1 MIILFS
7 ISLDVT
13 STLILAIV
21 LFLIGNLIKNKV
33 KFFVKFCIP
42 APVIGG
48 LLFSMLVLILSK
60 LKICN
65 VSMDTKLMQY
75 LISTFFTTVGLGV
88 SFSLI
93 KRGGK
98 VLINYWLLCGVLAY
112 FQNFIAICLAKVLNI
127 HPLLGLMCG
136 TISMEGGHG
145 TAAAFGATIE
155 GLGVENA
162 LSVGMTASTLGLIVS
177 GFIGGPVACF
187 LIKKYKL
194 RNLNLNRDN
203 KPTLKSKNNS
213 TSYNFTIY
221 SFLEQIL
228 VVLICVN
235 LGQLI
240 SNLVYNLSNIIIP
253 NITGC
258 MFVSVLFR
266 NINDKIKFVKFDFKL
281 IDFISEM
288 SLGIFLTM
296 ALMSID
302 LLKLSSLFL
311 PIIIIIFFQSVFIV
325 LFGSFVAFKF
335 LGKNLDSAIMI
346 SGMIG
351 HGLGATPVALANM
364 NSVGNLYGYSEK
376 AVLVV
381 TIVAAFLL
389 DIFTMPCII
398 LFINI
403 LS

>member
-1 MIILFS
+1 
-7 ISLDVT
+7 
-13 STLILAIV
+13 
-21 LFLIGNLIKNKV
+21 
-33 KFFVKFCIP
+33 
-42 APVIGG
+42 
-48 LLFSMLVLILSK
+48 
-60 LKICN
+60 
-65 VSMDTKLMQY
+65 MQY

-93 KRGGK
+93 KKGGK
-98 VLINYWLLCGVLAY
+98 QLIKYWLLCGVLAY
-112 FQNFIAICLAKVLNI
+112 CQNFIAIGLAKVLNI

-221 SFLEQIL
+221 SFLEQVL

-266 NINDKIKFVKFDFKL
+266 NINNKIKFVKFDFKL

>member
-48 LLFSMLVLILSK
+48 LIFSILVLILSK

-93 KRGGK
+93 KKGGK
-98 VLINYWLLCGVLAY
+98 VLIKYWLLCGVLAY
-112 FQNFIAICLAKVLNI
+112 CQNFISIGLAKVLNI

-187 LIKKYKL
+187 LIEKYKL

-213 TSYNFTIY
+213 TSYNFTMY

-240 SNLVYNLSNIIIP
+240 SNIVYNLSNIIIP

-389 DIFTMPCII
+389 DVFTMPCII